1 MSPIGIVVYFI
12 ASILLG
18 GLFLKKAVSMVEP
31 ACRSN
36 SYITAAILCFFFAL
50 ISLSP
55 FGILG
60 IILIFI
66 LLMTQY
72 GLDFVKAL
80 VVVIIYSLLMFAFKF
95 IVFSV
100 LFVTVLAT
108 A

>member
-1 MSPIGIVVYFI
+1 MYELGVAVYFI

-50 ISLSP
+50 ISLFP
-55 FGILG
+55 FGLLAIV
-60 IILIFI
+60 LIFI
-66 LLMTQY
+66 FLMTQY
-72 GLDFVKAL
+72 GLGFAKAL
-80 VVVIIYSLLMFAFKF
+80 VVVIIYSVLMFGFKF
-95 IVFSV
+95 IILTVF
-100 LFVTVLAT
+100 FATALAT